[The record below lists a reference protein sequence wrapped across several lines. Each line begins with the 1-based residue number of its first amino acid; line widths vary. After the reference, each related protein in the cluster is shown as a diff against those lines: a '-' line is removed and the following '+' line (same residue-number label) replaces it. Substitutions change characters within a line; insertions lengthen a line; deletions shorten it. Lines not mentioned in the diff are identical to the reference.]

1 MKRDK
6 SGDVKRTEFDIVY
19 DHAVSCFF
27 KIPSIHKTAVFVSV
41 PLASAIKV
49 YSILHYSKYS
59 KGHDP

>member
-6 SGDVKRTEFDIVY
+6 SGDVKRTEVDIVD
-19 DHAVSCFF
+19 DHAVSCFSRF
-27 KIPSIHKTAVFVSV
+27 LPFTKTAVFVSV

-49 YSILHYSKYS
+49 YSVLHYSKYS